1 MKTKLLLATCL
12 CSLMTTAQGQV
23 TFECIGGTNSS
34 DREGC
39 AKAFDGD
46 LETKWGMYSTDDKFA
61 VIKASAPVRIT
72 GYTLVNANDN
82 QQHNRDIKEW
92 EIYGTND
99 KNIATSNQESISG
112 WTRFERVREHNLGQ
126 NNYSAHHIAVNPSA
140 TAFKY
145 FMFKRVAGSGE
156 QTQLSEISL
165 AYTQEPGIRQG
176 IGYTYLSGTTGYGDG
191 QDADRLF
198 DDHWNTK
205 FCGNANA
212 EYSVTFTTLD
222 PSTEVP
228 KAIKV
233 RKVTLSTAK
242 DKDENRRDPKI
253 WSLYGLADDGSTWD
267 LIHSHNGD
275 LPEERQ
281 TSKSFEFAESSTA
294 YSTFK
299 FVVRSTR
306 DFNGEQKMQLSEL
319 SLNDET
325 LTYEI
330 TGATEGFSGES
341 ADKLFDGNTAT
352 KWCCPNREST
362 RWFVEFSTDQAI
374 APTGYFFVTGNDD
387 NERDPKAWTLYGSSD
402 EGNTWTAIDTKTGQ
416 TFPDMRRDYVEYTMT
431 QPATAYSRYKL
442 EVTERRGG
450 GKGLVQYSEFGLLT
464 ASNNALANNNQ
475 IIVYEG
481 DGGKSSESVQKMFDG
496 NPESKW
502 CTGPTHTV
510 FGIGHEATLTGYSI
524 REASEFGNYNRR
536 PKSWVLQGSNDY
548 SNWTNIDAVTDDTR
562 IPGECLSLTHFT
574 LNTPVTYKYY
584 KLQIKETQGADIFQL
599 SEFVPHFDG
608 GKLNKLEL
616 RDGTEPTICGNATI
630 GEFVYDRSLTV
641 GNVSTF
647 VLPVDVPV
655 SSINGKVWQLNEYD
669 GSALK
674 FTQVEAGT
682 LSAHKPYLVQP
693 SADKLLKDNTL
704 SNTRLHDTP
713 TTLRQTTTDGQAYQM
728 GTYTT
733 LMSDGTIQG
742 GTVYGYTGGRFVQA
756 KSGTLRPF
764 RTLFVVT
771 GVSQA
776 KELTLIL
783 GDTETGI
790 VTLNQ
795 NGEITDA
802 PTDVYDLS
810 GRVIRRGTN
819 GSTCLIGLPA
829 GTYVVK
835 GKKFTIK

>member
-12 CSLMTTAQGQV
+12 CSLMTAAQGQV
-23 TFECIGGTNSS
+23 TFKCIGGTDFSG
-34 DREGC
+34 DEGC
-39 AKAFDGD
+39 AKAFDGN
-46 LETKWGMYSTDDKFA
+46 LETKWGMYGTGDKYA
-61 VIKASAPVRIT
+61 VIMASEPVRIT

-82 QQHNRDIKEW
+82 QQHDRDIKEW

-99 KNIATSNQESISG
+99 ESIATTNKESTDG
-112 WTRFERVREHNLGQ
+112 WTKFERVREHNLGQ
-126 NNYSAHHIAVNPSA
+126 NDYSAHHIAVNPSA

-145 FMFKRVAGSGE
+145 FMFKRVAGSNIG
-156 QTQLSEISL
+156 TQLSEISL

-176 IGYTYLSGTTGYGDG
+176 IGYTFLKGTFGSKSSE
-191 QDADRLF
+191 DADKLF

-212 EYSVTFTTLD
+212 EYSVTFTT
-222 PSTEVP
+222 S
-228 KAIKV
+228 KAINV
-233 RKVTLSTAK
+233 SKVTLSTAN
-242 DKDENRRDPKI
+242 DSEGRDPKI
-253 WSLYGLADDGSTWD
+253 WSLYGKADEGSTWE
-267 LIHSHNGD
+267 LIHSHNED
-275 LPEERQ
+275 LPKERYA
-281 TSKSFEFAESSTA
+281 SKAFEFTASSTA

-299 FVVRSTR
+299 FVVRYTR
-306 DFNGEQKMQLSEL
+306 DSNGEQKMQLSEL

-325 LTYEI
+325 VSYTI
-330 TGATEGFSGES
+330 TEATAGFSDGES
-341 ADKLFDGNTAT
+341 ASKLFDGKTDT

-387 NERDPKAWTLYGSSD
+387 NERDPKAWTLYGSTD
-402 EGNTWTAIDTKTGQ
+402 EGNTWTPIDTKTGQ

-431 QPATAYSRYKL
+431 QPATACSRYKL

-481 DGGKSSESVQKMFDG
+481 DGEKSSESAQKMFDG

-502 CTGPTHTV
+502 CTKPTHTI

-524 REASEFGNYNRR
+524 RTASEFNYYDRR

-548 SNWTNIDAVTDDTR
+548 SKWDDIDAVTDDTR

-584 KLQIKETQGADIFQL
+584 KLQIEKTQGADIFQL

-630 GEFVYDRSLTV
+630 GEFVYDRSLTP

-693 SADKLLKDNTL
+693 SADKLLKNNTL
-704 SNTRLHDTP
+704 INTRLQDTP
-713 TTLRQTTTDGQAYQM
+713 TTLKQTTTNGEAYQM

-733 LMSDGTIQG
+733 LEASKETIQD
-742 GTVYGYTGGRFVQA
+742 GTVYGYTSGRFVQA
-756 KSGTLRPF
+756 QSGILRPF
-764 RTLFVVT
+764 RTLFVVK
-771 GVSQA
+771 GVSEA
-776 KELTLIL
+776 KELTLVL

>member
-1 MKTKLLLATCL
+1 MKTKLLLAACL

-23 TFECIGGTNSS
+23 TFECIGGTNFS
-34 DREGC
+34 DGEGC
-39 AKAFDGD
+39 AQAFDGN
-46 LETKWGMYSTDDKFA
+46 LETQWVMDAKGNKFA

-72 GYTLVNANDN
+72 GYTLVNAKDN
-82 QQHNRDIKEW
+82 QQENRDIKEW

-99 KNIATSNQESISG
+99 ETVATTKQESTSG
-112 WTRFERVREHNLGQ
+112 WTEFERVREHNLGQ
-126 NNYSAHHIAVNPSA
+126 NDYSAHHIAVNPSA

-145 FMFKRVAGSGE
+145 FMFKRVAGSGD
-156 QTQLSEISL
+156 QTQLSEITL

-176 IGYTYLSGTTGYGDG
+176 IGYTFLEGTAGSNNNEN
-191 QDADRLF
+191 ADKLF

-212 EYSVTFTTLD
+212 NAEYSVTFTT
-222 PSTEVP
+222 S
-228 KAIKV
+228 KAINV
-233 RKVTLSTAK
+233 SKVTMTTAN
-242 DKDENRRDPKI
+242 DHDGRDPKE
-253 WSLYGLADDGSTWD
+253 WSLLGSADGGSTWD
-267 LIHSHNGD
+267 LIHSHNED
-275 LPEERQ
+275 LPTERYA
-281 TSKSFEFAESSTA
+281 SKAFEFTASSKA

-299 FVVRSTR
+299 LVIYNTR
-306 DFNGEQKMQLSEL
+306 DFNGEQTMQLSEL
-319 SLNDET
+319 SLNDEK
-325 LTYEI
+325 LTYTVTE
-330 TGATEGFSGES
+330 ATKGFSDDES
-341 ADKLFDGNTAT
+341 ASKLFDSKTDT
-352 KWCCPNREST
+352 KWCCLNPNL
-362 RWFVEFSTDQAI
+362 RWHVEFSTDQAI
-374 APTGYFFVTGNDD
+374 APTGYYFVTGNDD
-387 NERDPKAWTLYGSSD
+387 NSRDPKAWTLYGSTD

-450 GKGLVQYSEFGLLT
+450 GKGLVQYGEFGLLT
-464 ASNNALANNNQ
+464 ASNNGLANNNQ

-481 DGGKSSESVQKMFDG
+481 DGGSENESVQKMFDG

-502 CTGPTHTV
+502 CTGRTTNTV

-524 REASEFGNYNRR
+524 RTASEFNYYDRR

-548 SNWTNIDAVTDDTR
+548 SKWTDIDAVTDDTR

-584 KLQIKETQGADIFQL
+584 KLQIKDTQGADNFQL

-630 GEFVYDRSLTV
+630 GEFIYDRSLTP

-647 VLPVDVPV
+647 VLPVDMPV
-655 SSINGKVWQLNEYD
+655 NSINGKVWQLNEYD

-693 SADKLLKDNTL
+693 SADKLLKNNTL
-704 SNTRLHDTP
+704 TNASMHDTP
-713 TTLRQTTTDGQAYQM
+713 TSLKQTTTDGQAYQM

-733 LMSDGTIQG
+733 LKSEETIQG
-742 GTVYGYTGGRFVQA
+742 GTVYGYTGGKFVQA

-771 GVSQA
+771 GSAEA
-776 KELTLIL
+776 KELTLVL

-819 GSTCLIGLPA
+819 GSTCLTGLPA

>member
-23 TFECIGGTNSS
+23 TFKCIGGTNFS
-34 DREGC
+34 DGEGC

-46 LETKWGMYSTDDKFA
+46 LETKWGMYSTGDKYA
-61 VIKASAPVRIT
+61 VIEASAPVRIT

-82 QQHNRDIKEW
+82 QKHNRDIKEW
-92 EIYGTND
+92 EIYGTN
-99 KNIATSNQESISG
+99 NESIATTNQEAISG
-112 WTRFERVREHNLGQ
+112 WTRFERVREHNLGK

-145 FMFKRVAGSGE
+145 FMFKRVAGSGD
-156 QTQLSEISL
+156 QTQLSEITL
-165 AYTQEPGIRQG
+165 AYTQEPSIRQG
-176 IGYTYLSGTTGYGDG
+176 IGYTYLSGTAGYKDG

-212 EYSVTFTTLD
+212 EYSVTFTTN
-222 PSTEVP
+222 
-228 KAIKV
+228 KAINV
-233 RKVTLSTAK
+233 SKVTLSTAN
-242 DKDENRRDPKI
+242 DSNERDPKI
-253 WSLYGLADDGSTWD
+253 WSLYGSADDGSTWE
-267 LIHSHNGD
+267 LIHSHNED
-275 LPEERQ
+275 LPEARK
-281 TSKSFEFAESSTA
+281 TSKAFEFTASSTA

-306 DFNGEQKMQLSEL
+306 DFNEKQKMQLSEL
-319 SLNDET
+319 SLNDEE
-325 LTYEI
+325 LTYTVTE
-330 TGATEGFSGES
+330 ATKGFSDGES
-341 ADKLFDGNTAT
+341 APSLFDGNPDT
-352 KWCCPNREST
+352 KWCCPNPEST

-374 APTGYFFVTGNDD
+374 TPTGYFFVTGNDD
-387 NERDPKAWTLYGSSD
+387 KSRDPKAWTLYGSSD
-402 EGNTWTAIDTKTGQ
+402 EGKTWTAIDTKTGQ

-431 QPATAYSRYKL
+431 QPATPYSRYKL

-481 DGGKSSESVQKMFDG
+481 DGGNSKESAQKMFDG

-502 CTGPTHTV
+502 CTKPTHTI

-524 REASEFGNYNRR
+524 HEASENAYYERR

-548 SNWTNIDAVTDDTR
+548 STWADIDVVTNDGR
-562 IPGECLSLTHFT
+562 IPGKWLSLTHFT

-630 GEFVYDRSLTV
+630 GEFVYDRSLTP

-647 VLPVDVPV
+647 VLPVDIPV
-655 SSINGKVWQLNEYD
+655 SNINGKVWQLNEYD

-674 FTQVEAGT
+674 FTQVETGT

-704 SNTRLHDTP
+704 SNTRLQDTP
-713 TTLRQTTTDGQAYQM
+713 TTLKQTTTDEQAYQM

-733 LMSDGTIQG
+733 LKSEDTIKDGK
-742 GTVYGYTGGRFVQA
+742 VYGYTSGRFVQA
-756 KSGTLRPF
+756 QSGTLRPF
-764 RTLFVVT
+764 RTLFVVK
-771 GVSQA
+771 GVSEA